1 MSENTRARESA
12 LQRGSAG
19 LKGLFRPANRAR
31 MWGYLFILPF
41 MVAFITFNLYP
52 SVYAVW
58 LSMLDYK
65 ALGQSTFVGFG
76 NYESMLTYEQ
86 FWVSLKNTAL
96 YVLMVVP
103 PGMALSFLTASLIYS
118 LRRDSVRQFF
128 MAAFYLPGVISGLA
142 VAILWRFIYDY
153 EVGLLN
159 WLLAQFG
166 VAPVAWLGNIHTALP
181 SLAIMS
187 LVGGGGGAI
196 IIFVAALGGIP
207 TELYDAATVDGA
219 GAWRKL
225 TKITLPLLVPAMLY
239 VMVVS
244 TIGAFQVFIPVYVL
258 TSGGPANA
266 TMTVAFFI
274 YRRVFYYHDLGGAA
288 ATGLLLLVATVGFT
302 VAQFRRFSQVVEF

>member
-1 MSENTRARESA
+1 MSSNSSA
-12 LQRGSAG
+12 PEPVLQGSVSG
-19 LKGLFRPANRAR
+19 FRKLLKPASVSR
-31 MWGYLFILPF
+31 MWGYLFVLPF
-41 MVAFITFNLYP
+41 MVAFIVFRLYP
-52 SVYAVW
+52 SFYAVW

-65 ALGQSTFVGFG
+65 ALGQSTFVGFD
-76 NYESMLTYEQ
+76 NYVSMLTYEQ
-86 FWVSLKNTAL
+86 FWTSLKNTAL

-103 PGMALSFLTASLIYS
+103 TGMAMSFFTAVLIYS
-118 LRRDSVRQFF
+118 LRKDSVRQFF

-142 VAILWRFIYDY
+142 VAILWRFIFDF

-159 WLLAQFG
+159 WVLAQFEL
-166 VAPVAWLGNIHTALP
+166 APVAWLGNIRTALP
-181 SLAIMS
+181 ALAIMS
-187 LVGGGGGAI
+187 LVGGGGGSI

-225 TKITLPLLVPAMLY
+225 TRITLPLLVPAMLY

-266 TMTVAFFI
+266 TMTVAYFI
-274 YRRVFYYHDLGGAA
+274 YRRVFYYQDLGSAA
-288 ATGLLLLVATVGFT
+288 ATGLLLLIATVGFT
-302 VAQFRRFSQVVEF
+302 VIQFRRFSQVVEF